1 MKGRIPLNKKTE
13 NHADVLRTLGYPV
26 EIVDG
31 SIKVECTGFSTD
43 PVQLTNLKTASAY
56 FKGLARAR
64 KLATYGTPFLLPGR
78 EKPLFG
84 IPAIRKLSVAGSLR
98 DALGYDPTALIVQGP
113 RVSKPSVTYPENVT
127 SRKEKRQYLADQLG
141 VKVDGLSLKVLRK
154 QYKAR
159 KEVPAVPHAS
169 SLEEIDSLNQ
179 ALQALRTKVESQTVQ
194 V

>member
-31 SIKVECTGFSTD
+31 SIKIECTGFSTD
-43 PVQLTNLKTASAY
+43 PVQLTDLETASAY
-56 FKGLARAR
+56 FKGLARER

-113 RVSKPSVTYPENVT
+113 RVSKSSVTYPENVT
-127 SRKEKRQYLADQLG
+127 SRKEKRQYLADKLG
-141 VKVDGLSLKVLRK
+141 IKPDGLSLKVLRK
-154 QYKAR
+154 QLAAR
-159 KEVPAVPHAS
+159 KETPEPQV
-169 SLEEIDSLNQ
+169 SLEEVESLDQ
-179 ALQALRTKVESQTVQ
+179 ALQALRAKVESQTVK

>member
-13 NHADVLRTLGYPV
+13 NHADILRTLGYPV

-31 SIKVECTGFSTD
+31 SIKIECTGFSTN
-43 PVQLTNLKTASAY
+43 PVQLTDLETASAY
-56 FKGLARAR
+56 FKGLARER

-113 RVSKPSVTYPENVT
+113 RASKPSVTYPENVT
-127 SRKEKRQYLADQLG
+127 SRKEKRQYLADKLG
-141 VKVDGLSLKVLRK
+141 IKPDGLSLKVLRK
-154 QYKAR
+154 QLAAR
-159 KEVPAVPHAS
+159 KETSEPQV
-169 SLEEIDSLNQ
+169 SLEDVESLDQ
-179 ALQALRTKVESQTVQ
+179 ALQALRAKVESQTVK